1 MELRGEQLQVRRFFV
16 QDLHTVHNL
25 YIVHDLHIVQ
35 DLQIVK
41 GLHIVQDLHI
51 TINNTEN
58 NAIAKKKREALGG
71 QTQARIF

>member
-1 MELRGEQLQVRRFFV
+1 MEPRGEQLQVRRFF
-16 QDLHTVHNL
+16 
-25 YIVHDLHIVQ
+25 VHDLHIVQ

-41 GLHIVQDLHI
+41 GWHIVQDLHI

-71 QTQARIF
+71 ETQARIF